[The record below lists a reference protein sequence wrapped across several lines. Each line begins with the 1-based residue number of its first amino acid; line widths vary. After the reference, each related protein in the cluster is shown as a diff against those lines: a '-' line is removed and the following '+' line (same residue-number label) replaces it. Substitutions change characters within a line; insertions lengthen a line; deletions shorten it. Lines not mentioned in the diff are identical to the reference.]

1 MADWE
6 QVWLIKQVMA
16 GLKKLRENCQ
26 RNTTRNNTRIL
37 RNQRLQN
44 KMGLIYDDWI
54 SCEPAAGDGGE
65 EERSFHRRSL
75 VEPGSGRGSYL
86 LLNLKGKKREKMSVQ

>member
-16 GLKKLRENCQ
+16 GLKKIRENCQ
-26 RNTTRNNTRIL
+26 RNTKRIL

-44 KMGLIYDDWI
+44 KIGLIYNDWI
-54 SCEPAAGDGGE
+54 SCEPAAGM
-65 EERSFHRRSL
+65 
-75 VEPGSGRGSYL
+75 VGRKNVL
-86 LLNLKGKKREKMSVQ
+86 LTGDL

>member
-16 GLKKLRENCQ
+16 GLKKIRENCQ
-26 RNTTRNNTRIL
+26 RNTTRIL

-44 KMGLIYDDWI
+44 KIGLIYNDWI

-65 EERSFHRRSL
+65 EERAFNRRSL

-86 LLNLKGKKREKMSVQ
+86 LLNLKGKTREKMSVQ